1 MRTNCIVKLSKLQI
15 SELNTLV
22 QKETSGDVEGN
33 LLQDARSKFHIAFDL
48 WTSPNKKAMNGVV
61 AHFMDAEKRF
71 QSILLALLPLV
82 KSHEGGNIAESIL
95 GVVEMYGFEKKT

>member
-1 MRTNCIVKLSKLQI
+1 
-15 SELNTLV
+15 
-22 QKETSGDVEGN
+22 
-33 LLQDARSKFHIAFDL
+33 
-48 WTSPNKKAMNGVV
+48 MNGVV